1 MATCVFED
9 PLALAVL
16 RWDEIEELSFL
27 DMEYPVPRRF
37 RSGRGYLDVLNI
49 DSEAF
54 RHQFRFEQMD
64 LMELCSALRV
74 PHTIRTAQNVAIPGQ
89 EALCILLRRLSYP
102 NRLCDLEGMFGRH
115 SSTLSSA
122 TTVVLNH
129 LTSMFGQLTADLS
142 AHTWLNRASLDE
154 FSEAVRAKG
163 APLQNCWGFVD
174 GTARPICR
182 PTEDQRLYFSGHKRV
197 HAIKYQGIMCAN
209 GIIVEMNGPYPG
221 HRHDAG
227 ILRLSGLYERLED
240 LAQGSVYTI
249 YGDPAYP
256 LRPLLQKPF
265 MGASLTAAE
274 QNFNKKMSSVRQAV
288 EWGFGKVSTL
298 FAFVDF
304 KKKSEAQAAARE
316 RYVSGC
322 NTVNKLPHVPVWQ
335 PNLHVLSVVSADA
348 G

>member
-64 LMELCSALRV
+64 LTELCSALRV
-74 PHTIRTAQNVAIPGQ
+74 PHTIRTAQNIAIPGQ

-129 LTSMFGQLTADLS
+129 LTSTFGQLTADLS

-154 FSEAVRAKG
+154 FS
-163 APLQNCWGFVD
+163 
-174 GTARPICR
+174 
-182 PTEDQRLYFSGHKRV
+182 
-197 HAIKYQGIMCAN
+197 
-209 GIIVEMNGPYPG
+209 
-221 HRHDAG
+221 
-227 ILRLSGLYERLED
+227 
-240 LAQGSVYTI
+240 
-249 YGDPAYP
+249 
-256 LRPLLQKPF
+256 
-265 MGASLTAAE
+265 
-274 QNFNKKMSSVRQAV
+274 
-288 EWGFGKVSTL
+288 
-298 FAFVDF
+298 
-304 KKKSEAQAAARE
+304 
-316 RYVSGC
+316 
-322 NTVNKLPHVPVWQ
+322 
-335 PNLHVLSVVSADA
+335 
-348 G
+348 

>member
-1 MATCVFED
+1 MYILKLIRASLESFTVATWVFED

-16 RWDEIEELSFL
+16 RWDEMEELSFL

-129 LTSMFGQLTADLS
+129 LTSTFGQLTADLS

-197 HAIKYQGIMCAN
+197 HAIKYQGVMCAN

-227 ILRLSGLYERLED
+227 
-240 LAQGSVYTI
+240 
-249 YGDPAYP
+249 
-256 LRPLLQKPF
+256 
-265 MGASLTAAE
+265 
-274 QNFNKKMSSVRQAV
+274 
-288 EWGFGKVSTL
+288 
-298 FAFVDF
+298 
-304 KKKSEAQAAARE
+304 KSIAKTRK
-316 RYVSGC
+316 S
-322 NTVNKLPHVPVWQ
+322 
-335 PNLHVLSVVSADA
+335 
-348 G
+348 